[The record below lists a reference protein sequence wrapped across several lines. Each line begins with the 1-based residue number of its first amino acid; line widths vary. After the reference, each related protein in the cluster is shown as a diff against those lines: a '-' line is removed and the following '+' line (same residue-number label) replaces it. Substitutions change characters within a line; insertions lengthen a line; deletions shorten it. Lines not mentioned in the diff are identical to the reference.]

1 MSSPQQPEQ
10 RSLHR
15 KLTEV
20 MAAVDWQPK
29 TEKNASQG
37 YAFVSVERIKDAV
50 RTELAKRQVMVYTS
64 IKALDRSE
72 FTTSRGSTMLHVTV
86 QGEVTFADGESG
98 EMFTVEAAG
107 EAMDTGDKAL
117 NKAQTALVKYALI
130 NTFLIPTG
138 DDPDHE
144 SPEVAARAQK
154 PVQAAQKPAP
164 PPDRTATVNDGPQ
177 LTDDDW
183 AGVVEGQ
190 EPLPLNGNGHSGL
203 SARELFANLEA
214 AGMDRRVASDAAKKM
229 YGKDAW
235 KLTDLTDDQRAAVW
249 EEVSA

>member
-1 MSSPQQPEQ
+1 MSQQPEN
-10 RSLHR
+10 SLHR

-29 TEKNASQG
+29 TERNQQQN

-50 RTELAKRQVMVYTS
+50 RTQLAERHVMVYTS
-64 IKALDRSE
+64 IKAVDRAE
-72 FTTSRGSTMLHVTV
+72 FTTSKGTAMLHVTV
-86 QGEVTFADGESG
+86 HGEVTFADGDSG
-98 EMFTVEAAG
+98 EMFTIEAAG

-144 SPEVAARAQK
+144 SPEVTQRRQDAPQAARTAQERSLRS
-154 PVQAAQKPAP
+154 VPAP
-164 PPDRTATVNDGPQ
+164 DAPA

-183 AGVVEGQ
+183 NGLVEAPRQAALPMGGPGLNSRDFFDRIDKAGIE
-190 EPLPLNGNGHSGL
+190 
-203 SARELFANLEA
+203 R
-214 AGMDRRVASDAAKKM
+214 
-229 YGKDAW
+229 KDATNVAKRMFGQNKW
-235 KLTDLTDDQRAAVW
+235 KILDLTDAERAALWDELDTSVP
-249 EEVSA
+249 A